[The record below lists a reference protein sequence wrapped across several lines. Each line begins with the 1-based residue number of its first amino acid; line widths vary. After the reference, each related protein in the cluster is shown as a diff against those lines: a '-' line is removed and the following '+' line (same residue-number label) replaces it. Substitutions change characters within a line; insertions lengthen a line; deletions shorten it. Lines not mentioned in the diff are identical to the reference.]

1 MCEELQGVFIFIIY
15 IVINNLYDL
24 RNFLKS
30 SLQIRDQLQNKIL
43 IQDCL
48 QDFVELPPDD
58 MQKLLVSNT
67 VSIINIRIARWFHPK
82 TNLKTQVAKGL
93 KLFAK
98 ISLL

>member
-1 MCEELQGVFIFIIY
+1 M
-15 IVINNLYDL
+15 
-24 RNFLKS
+24 
-30 SLQIRDQLQNKIL
+30 
-43 IQDCL
+43 
-48 QDFVELPPDD
+48 ELPPDD